1 MSDDVVSVDEQADII
16 SEFLEGLL
24 GSLDIDGEIKRVKI
38 DDDTVELGVEGGS
51 DLGLLIGPKGQ
62 TLTAV
67 HELSRTVLQRRATGR
82 HDGRV
87 RIDIGGY
94 RQRRQ
99 EALARF
105 VRQQAEEVVAQG
117 VSRSLEPMNAVD
129 RKVVHDTIN
138 EIEGVSTL
146 SEGIDPNRRVVIVVE
161 GSEG

>member
-1 MSDDVVSVDEQADII
+1 MTDDNVTVDEQADII
-16 SEFLEGLL
+16 TEFLEGLL
-24 GSLDIDGEIKRVKI
+24 ASLSVEGDVVRNKV
-38 DDDTVELGVEGGS
+38 DDDTIELGVNGA

-94 RQRRQ
+94 RQRRA

-105 VRQQAEEVVAQG
+105 VTAQAEDVRELGVA
-117 VSRSLEPMNAVD
+117 RALETMNAVD
-129 RKVVHDTIN
+129 RKVVHDTVN
-138 EIEGVSTL
+138 EIDGVSTI
-146 SEGIDPNRRVVIVVE
+146 SEGVDPDRRVVIVPDVPAE
-161 GSEG
+161 

>member
-1 MSDDVVSVDEQADII
+1 MGEDAITVDEQADII
-16 SEFLEGLL
+16 GEFLDGLL
-24 GSLDIDGEIKRVKI
+24 SALDVEGNMNRSKV
-38 DDDTVELGVEGGS
+38 DDDTVELSVEGS

-99 EALARF
+99 EALSRF
-105 VRQQAEEVVAQG
+105 VRTQAQDVIDNGVA
-117 VSRSLEPMNAVD
+117 RALEPMNAVD
-129 RKVVHDTIN
+129 RKIVHDTVNDIDG
-138 EIEGVSTL
+138 IGSV
-146 SEGIDPNRRVVIVVE
+146 SEGIDPARRVVIVPE
-161 GSEG
+161 GAEE